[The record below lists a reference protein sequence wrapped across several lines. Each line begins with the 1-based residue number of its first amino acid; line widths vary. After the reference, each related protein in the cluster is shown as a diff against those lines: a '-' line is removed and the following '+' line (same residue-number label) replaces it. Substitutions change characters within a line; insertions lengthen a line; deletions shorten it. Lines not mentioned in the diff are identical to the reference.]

1 MAVSGS
7 EIGNA
12 DRADVEGGVDGREFV
27 DQGDDMEGVAQP
39 ALA

>member
-12 DRADVEGGVDGREFV
+12 DRADVEGSVGGREFV
-27 DQGDDMEGVAQP
+27 DQGDDVERVVQP
-39 ALA
+39 AFT